1 MIKILTLF
9 KEFYNS
15 KGLILKLAKND
26 FWAKYASS
34 QLGILWAF
42 VQPLMTIIVYWFIF
56 EIGFRVVPLNNIPY
70 ILWLMCGLIPWFFFS
85 EALGNSTNSL
95 IEYSYLVKKVVFK
108 VSILPS
114 IKIISALFVHVFFMA
129 FLLYVYFLHGYE
141 PTIYMLQLF
150 YYLFA
155 LCFLLLGLSYITASC
170 VIFFRDLNQI
180 VAIILQ
186 FGIWLSPILWQPSLF
201 PAKYLTLLKLNP
213 MYYIVEGYRDSL
225 VSEVW
230 FWQKPEM
237 TLYFWCVSFIVFLV
251 GALFYKKLKP
261 HFADVL

>member
-42 VQPLMTIIVYWFIF
+42 AQPLMTIIVYWFIF

-129 FLLYVYFLHGYE
+129 FYCMCISCMVMSPQFICCNFFIIFLRCA
-141 PTIYMLQLF
+141 F
-150 YYLFA
+150 Y
-155 LCFLLLGLSYITASC
+155 CWVC
-170 VIFFRDLNQI
+170 
-180 VAIILQ
+180 
-186 FGIWLSPILWQPSLF
+186 
-201 PAKYLTLLKLNP
+201 LTLRLHASFFSGFESNR
-213 MYYIVEGYRDSL
+213 GYHL
-225 VSEVW
+225 AIWNMAVTYFVATLFVSGQI
-230 FWQKPEM
+230 FN
-237 TLYFWCVSFIVFLV
+237 FIETEP
-251 GALFYKKLKP
+251 Y
-261 HFADVL
+261 VLHC